1 MHLTKEQQCQVELN
15 RARYEEL
22 KAAGQKNVPKALP
35 GNTTRDAAAP
45 VASKVIRREIV
56 PGGWYWTTRLDRG
69 DALRLINV
77 TGRACVSVLAL
88 ECLRSKRAP
97 QSRRYH
103 QGAVGREPSKK
114 GRVILSDMGGVL
126 FSIVEETSGKH
137 DTVVGGSSPESNR
150 THYGAEA
157 VLFIHASHRPRE
169 AGALP

>member
-1 MHLTKEQQCQVELN
+1 MFSPWNAYDQSERLN
-15 RARYEEL
+15 HADKRLNHAD
-22 KAAGQKNVPKALP
+22 
-35 GNTTRDAAAP
+35 TI
-45 VASKVIRREIV
+45 KVQ
-56 PGGWYWTTRLDRG
+56 W
-69 DALRLINV
+69 
-77 TGRACVSVLAL
+77 
-88 ECLRSKRAP
+88 
-97 QSRRYH
+97 
-103 QGAVGREPSKK
+103 GANLQK

>member
-1 MHLTKEQQCQVELN
+1 MSPEGHASVFSPWNAYDQSERLN
-15 RARYEEL
+15 HAD
-22 KAAGQKNVPKALP
+22 
-35 GNTTRDAAAP
+35 TI
-45 VASKVIRREIV
+45 KVQ
-56 PGGWYWTTRLDRG
+56 W
-69 DALRLINV
+69 
-77 TGRACVSVLAL
+77 
-88 ECLRSKRAP
+88 
-97 QSRRYH
+97 
-103 QGAVGREPSKK
+103 GANLQK